1 MIIVITGANRGLGLS
16 LATVAAEQGHTVVAG
31 VRSFASDMRGI
42 DRLRQQAGERVIPVE
57 LDVTD
62 ERSIQDAAATVGE
75 RLGAVDCL
83 INNAAVLL
91 DRGKPIE
98 ELDLE
103 RLRASF
109 EVNLFGAMMTV
120 KHFLPLLRRG
130 NRPVIVN
137 VSSEAGS
144 ITNAYGGDYPYA
156 LTKAALNMFSQQ
168 LARGLA
174 GEGMLVYA
182 VHPGWMRTDMGGPRA
197 PLDPLDSAR
206 GILKLATREKVVEPA
221 PFIFVDYQGNAMPI

>member
-1 MIIVITGANRGLGLS
+1 MNIVITGANRGLGLS
-16 LATVAAEQGHTVVAG
+16 LAAVATEQGHTVVAG
-31 VRSFASDMRGI
+31 VRSSASDMRGLE
-42 DRLRQQAGERVIPVE
+42 RLREQAGGRVIPVE

-62 ERSIQDAAATVGE
+62 ERSIAAAAATVGE

-91 DRGKPIE
+91 DRDKPIE
-98 ELDLE
+98 ALDLE

-109 EVNLFGAMMTV
+109 EVNLFGAMMMV

-182 VHPGWMRTDMGGPRA
+182 VHPGWMRTDMGGPGA

-221 PFIFVDYQGNAMPI
+221 PFVFVDYQGNTMPI

>member
-1 MIIVITGANRGLGLS
+1 
-16 LATVAAEQGHTVVAG
+16 
-31 VRSFASDMRGI
+31 
-42 DRLRQQAGERVIPVE
+42 LRQQAGERVIPVE

-62 ERSIQDAAATVGE
+62 ERSIRDAAANVGE
-75 RLGAVDCL
+75 RLGAVDCV
-83 INNAAVLL
+83 INNAAILVGR
-91 DRGKPIE
+91 DKKIE
-98 ELDLE
+98 DLDLDL
-103 RLRASF
+103 LRASF

-130 NRPVIVN
+130 NKPVIIN

-144 ITNAYGGDYPYA
+144 ITGAYGGDYPYA
-156 LTKAALNMFSQQ
+156 LTKTALNMFSQK

-182 VHPGWMRTDMGGPRA
+182 VHPGWMRTDMGGSKA

-206 GILKLATREKVVEPA
+206 GILQLATREKVVEPA
-221 PFIFVDYQGNAMPI
+221 PFVFIDYQGNAMPI

>member
-16 LATVAAEQGHTVVAG
+16 LATVAAEQGHTVVAS

-42 DRLRQQAGERVIPVE
+42 DRLRQQAGERIIPLE

-62 ERSIQDAAATVGE
+62 ERSIREAAATVGE

-91 DRGKPIE
+91 DRDKPIE
-98 ELDLE
+98 ELELE

-174 GEGMLVYA
+174 KEGMLVYA
-182 VHPGWMRTDMGGPRA
+182 VHPGWMRTDMGGPKA

-206 GILKLATREKVVEPA
+206 GILKLATREKAVEPA
-221 PFIFVDYQGNAMPI
+221 PFVFVDYRGNAMPI